1 MLHVLKLIDSSAVQ
15 KTLNQILK
23 YLFVAFI
30 IVFPSFFITS
40 FVNIFDLSKVV
51 FLVGFV
57 VLVFAFVAFELATQS
72 KLTFKLSGLDLPL
85 LAFVL
90 VFVLSAVLKTPNKI
104 EAFMSPGTVT
114 VVIASF
120 LLYFF
125 AKMVFGEDKKQFA
138 LSLFFSGVLVSL
150 MSILAFT
157 GVFAK
162 VPQLPAFMKDVSF
175 SPLGGKLPE
184 IMFLIVLIPFGA
196 YLILQE
202 KDLTRKIF
210 YGLSAAIVVLSL
222 ILSIS
227 LILPGKPGS
236 PILADYQTSWS
247 IAIDTL
253 KVSPLWGIG
262 PNNYLTAFSRFLPI
276 SYNQTSY
283 WAVRFSSARS
293 FVLTLTT
300 ETGIL
305 GLLTFVLILFGV
317 FKKHLKNF
325 AQSLSN
331 WNKAET
337 AGLVS
342 MLLLVVGLLLF
353 PASSVLLVLF
363 FLLAYLNTDSSDVT
377 FNLSATGFKNGNIFV
392 SKIPA
397 LVFSLVILVGLSTLG
412 FFSWKALAAERS
424 YKLAIDAITKN
435 DAKTAYTELG
445 KAISN
450 DPYVDRYHATY
461 DQLSLA
467 LARSVAQKTNIT
479 DADKNTVAQLVQQSI
494 AEAKATVALNPLRS
508 SNWELLARTYQTI
521 IPFAQGADNFT
532 IQTYTQAIAL
542 DPINP
547 NLRISLGGVY
557 YALGRYDDAINTFTL
572 AAAAKPDLA
581 NAHYNLAVAYRDKKE
596 TDKAITEMN
605 TVLTLVQPNSQDYAT
620 AKAELDNLQKNKA
633 AAKPSSS
640 DNLTAPQPA
649 QTSNIKPPITLP
661 KEATPPANP

>member
-1 MLHVLKLIDSSAVQ
+1 M
-15 KTLNQILK
+15 
-23 YLFVAFI
+23 
-30 IVFPSFFITS
+30 
-40 FVNIFDLSKVV
+40 
-51 FLVGFV
+51 VGFV
-57 VLVFAFVAFELATQS
+57 VIILAFTAFELATQS
-72 KLTFKLSGLDLPL
+72 KLTFKISGLDLPL
-85 LAFVL
+85 FIFVL
-90 VFVLSAVLKTPNKI
+90 AFVLSAVLKTPNKL
-104 EAFMSPGTVT
+104 EAFMSPGSAT
-114 VVIASF
+114 VVVVGF

-125 AKMVFGEDKKQFA
+125 AKMIFGEDKKVFA
-138 LSLFFSGVLVSL
+138 MSLFFSGLLVSL
-150 MSILAFT
+150 MSVLAFT
-157 GVFAK
+157 GLFYK
-162 VPQLPAFMKDVSF
+162 IPQLPAFMKEASF

-184 IMFLIVLIPFGA
+184 VILLVSLLPFGA
-196 YLILQE
+196 YLLLQE
-202 KDLTRKIF
+202 KDIIKKIF
-210 YGLSAAIVVLSL
+210 YGLSTAIIVLSL
-222 ILSIS
+222 VLSVS
-227 LILPGKPGS
+227 LILPGKPGA

-247 IAIDTL
+247 VAVDTL

-262 PNNYLTAFSRFLPI
+262 PSNYLTAFSRFLPI
-276 SYNQTSY
+276 SYNQTAY

-293 FVLTLTT
+293 FFLTLVT
-300 ETGIL
+300 ETGIV
-305 GLLTFVLILFGV
+305 GLFSFIFVLFVI
-317 FKKHLKNF
+317 FKKHLKNIG
-325 AQSLSN
+325 QTLSS
-331 WNKAET
+331 WNKIET
-337 AGLVS
+337 AALAS
-342 MLLLVVGLLLF
+342 ILLLVVGLLLF
-353 PASSVLLVLF
+353 PASSILLTFF
-363 FLLAYLNTDSSDVT
+363 FLFAFLNTESSDVT

-397 LVFSLVILVGLSTLG
+397 LVFSLVIFVGLSALG
-412 FFSWKALAAERS
+412 FFSFKALSAERS

-445 KAISN
+445 KAIN
-450 DPYVDRYHATY
+450 TNPYVDRYHATY

-467 LARSVAQKTNIT
+467 LARNVAQKQNIT

-508 SNWELLARTYQTI
+508 GNWELLARTYQTI

-605 TVLTLVQPNSQDYAT
+605 TVLTLVQPDSQDYT
-620 AKAELDNLQKNKA
+620 IVKTELDNLQKNKA
-633 AAKPSSS
+633 AGKPVSSES
-640 DNLTAPQPA
+640 LTTPQPA

-661 KEATPPANP
+661 KDATPPATQ

>member
-1 MLHVLKLIDSSAVQ
+1 MQ
-15 KTLNQILK
+15 KTLNLVLK
-23 YLFVAFI
+23 YLFVAF
-30 IVFPSFFITS
+30 VVLLPSFFVTS

-51 FLVGFV
+51 FMVGFSV
-57 VLVFAFVAFELATQS
+57 IVLAFIAFELATQS
-72 KLTFKLSGLDLPL
+72 KLTFKVSGLDLPL
-85 LAFVL
+85 FIFVL
-90 VFVLSAVLKTPNKI
+90 AYVLSAIIKTPNKL
-104 EAFMSPGTVT
+104 EAFMSPGSVT
-114 VVIASF
+114 IVIAGF

-125 AKMVFGEDKKQFA
+125 AKMVFGEDKKVFA
-138 LSLFFSGVLVSL
+138 MSLFFSGLLVSL

-157 GVFAK
+157 GVFSK
-162 VPQLPAFMKDVSF
+162 VPQLPAFMKDGNF

-184 IMFLIVLIPFGA
+184 VILLLTLLPFGA
-196 YLILQE
+196 YLIFQE
-202 KDLTRKIF
+202 KDVIKKVF
-210 YGLSAAIVVLSL
+210 YGLSAAIIVLSL
-222 ILSIS
+222 VLSIS
-227 LILPGKPGS
+227 LILPGKPGA

-247 IAIDTL
+247 IAVDTL

-262 PNNYLTAFSRFLPI
+262 PSNYLTAFSRFLPI
-276 SYNQTSY
+276 SYNQTAY

-293 FVLTLTT
+293 FILTLVT
-300 ETGIL
+300 ETGML
-305 GLLTFVLILFGV
+305 GLLSFAVVVFVI
-317 FKKHLKNF
+317 FKKHLKNIK
-325 AQSLSN
+325 QSLLS
-331 WNKAET
+331 WNKVET

-342 MLLLVVGLLLF
+342 MFILIVGLLLF
-353 PASSVLLVLF
+353 PASSILLAFF
-363 FLLAYLNTDSSDVT
+363 FLLAYLNSESSDVT

-397 LVFSLVILVGLSTLG
+397 LVFSLVIFVGLAALG
-412 FFSWKALAAERS
+412 FFSFKALSAERS

-445 KAISN
+445 KAIN
-450 DPYVDRYHATY
+450 TDPYVDRYHATY

-467 LARSVAQKTNIT
+467 LARNVAQKQNIT
-479 DADKNTVAQLVQQSI
+479 DADKNTVAQLVQQAI

-605 TVLTLVQPNSQDYAT
+605 TVLTLVQPNSQDYTT

-633 AAKPSSS
+633 AAKTNSSE
-640 DNLTAPQPA
+640 NLTAPQPA

-661 KEATPPANP
+661 KEATPPATQ